1 MNIVQL
7 QTTWTIAEKYVKW
20 LSFAWSEELIM
31 GVTSQ
36 KYLFQPYDTCS
47 NPRSCANFNQSYNQL
62 NKSRTQ
68 GSFREAQPPSK

>member
-36 KYLFQPYDTCS
+36 KYLFQP
-47 NPRSCANFNQSYNQL
+47 
-62 NKSRTQ
+62 
-68 GSFREAQPPSK
+68 